1 MKRIITVVLMLTL
14 VLSSLSVA
22 YANNEAVII
31 EDPNLEIAIRQAINK
46 PTGEIT
52 QENMMGIQ
60 SLEINNVDIN
70 SLEGLQYAK
79 RIESLRINNNDSQLT
94 DLSPLRELVKLRTI
108 VINNAKIEDLT
119 PLENLI
125 QLDGLVF
132 NYNNITD
139 ISVLSNLL
147 NLSGVEFKNNNISD
161 ITPLYNLSK
170 LRFLDFIF
178 NNISDIE
185 VLSNLTNLE
194 WVVLTGNKIE
204 DIESLKG
211 LTKLEVL
218 ALGDNNI
225 SNIEPV
231 KGLLDL
237 KELYIGKN
245 NIMDIE
251 ALKGL
256 KNLRVLYVQDTNI
269 KDVAVLAKL
278 TKLKELNLGENNI
291 NDISPLLP
299 FDRFE
304 YINIDNNPL
313 WEDDGTNKMLGEVTG
328 EEVNKPVYEVW
339 TEPKAKAV
347 VITEGNIESKRD
359 DNSALPIIL
368 TTIGGLFI
376 VVFIFMNNKNLKI
389 YAVEDSNDTW
399 AVRMLGKRKI
409 KVHSEEISI
418 DISKELS
425 EIEDEKLKI
434 VFNSS
439 LSVKLLNKKITFIK
453 DNNTFAE
460 ITLNESVNII
470 EITKD
475 GEITVIKK

>member
-1 MKRIITVVLMLTL
+1 MRRIITVVLMLTL
-14 VLSSLSVA
+14 VLSSLPVA

-46 PTGEIT
+46 PTGEIM
-52 QENMMGIQ
+52 QDDMEKLLFIEVRDKNID
-60 SLEINNVDIN
+60 SLVGLEHAINLESLIIN
-70 SLEGLQYAK
+70 S
-79 RIESLRINNNDSQLT
+79 S
-94 DLSPLRELVKLRTI
+94 
-108 VINNAKIEDLT
+108 
-119 PLENLI
+119 
-125 QLDGLVF
+125 
-132 NYNNITD
+132 
-139 ISVLSNLL
+139 
-147 NLSGVEFKNNNISD
+147 NNNISD
-161 ITPLYNLSK
+161 LSPLTNLIK
-170 LRFLDFIF
+170 LQCLEIS
-178 NNISDIE
+178 NSNISDTSALSDLPKLD
-185 VLSNLTNLE
+185 VLDLSNNDVNDLRPLENLLQLR
-194 WVVLTGNKIE
+194 VLR
-204 DIESLKG
+204 
-211 LTKLEVL
+211 
-218 ALGDNNI
+218 LGDNN
-225 SNIEPV
+225 V
-231 KGLLDL
+231 K
-237 KELYIGKN
+237 
-245 NIMDIE
+245 DIKP
-251 ALKGL
+251 LS
-256 KNLRVLYVQDTNI
+256 
-269 KDVAVLAKL
+269 KL
-278 TKLKELNLGENNI
+278 TELDKLILNNNNI

-299 FDRFE
+299 FDTFDE
-304 YINIDNNPL
+304 INIDNNPL